1 MSKRIP
7 RNQAQATLEL
17 FHLNHLQWKERTKS
31 KWTQEPS
38 SLWLWI
44 IASDV
49 NDKLTSNDMSNVLYF
64 SHILSQ
70 FHVSLRAKSFCTI
83 SLFHSCRSE
92 HNLSVADKL
101 WSWQAG
107 AGWTPGSWPRCSP
120 ACSHSPACYKAET
133 WTQTTGLEKRN
144 VTSLKWLFLMFVPMT
159 NRLQIARKSATR
171 NWLSRYCLMK
181 TMIQK

>member
-17 FHLNHLQWKERTKS
+17 FHLIHLQWKERTKS

-38 SLWLWI
+38 SLWLWTI
-44 IASDV
+44 DYWQV
-49 NDKLTSNDMSNVLYF
+49 MSNVLLL
-64 SHILSQ
+64 SHLIS
-70 FHVSLRAKSFCTI
+70 VSCESKGKNLLHNLFI
-83 SLFHSCRSE
+83 S
-92 HNLSVADKL
+92 LSVADKL
-101 WSWQAG
+101 WSWRAG

-133 WTQTTGLEKRN
+133 WTQTTGLGKRN
-144 VTSLKWLFLMFVPMT
+144 VTNFKWLFLMFVVPMT